1 MSKTLEKPKLKWSLQ
16 RVVCVSKRAH
26 YLRRP
31 LTFFF
36 TRKHNRISYIHIW
49 EKGGGICQ
57 NENRRWHRR
66 KRKKIVRSV
75 GDACLSKAHQFIYS
89 PARYMDRY
97 LHSVRVEKKRFTHLL
112 NDFLST
118 YHNVRWMQS
127 RTNRKLQS
135 KQVMVDRAEFE

>member
-49 EKGGGICQ
+49 RKKESIRQ

-75 GDACLSKAHQFIYS
+75 GDACLSKAHRFIIHRLDIWIDIFIAY
-89 PARYMDRY
+89 
-97 LHSVRVEKKRFTHLL
+97 EKKKRFTHLL
-112 NDFLST
+112 NDTLSI

>member
-49 EKGGGICQ
+49 RKKESIRQ
-57 NENRRWHRR
+57 NKNRRWHRR

-75 GDACLSKAHQFIYS
+75 GDACLSKAHQFIIHRLDIWIDIFIAY
-89 PARYMDRY
+89 
-97 LHSVRVEKKRFTHLL
+97 EKKKRFTHLL
-112 NDFLST
+112 NDTLSI

>member
-49 EKGGGICQ
+49 RK
-57 NENRRWHRR
+57 
-66 KRKKIVRSV
+66 KRKYTSEREQTMTRKETEKNCTLRWWCMFEQGSSIY
-75 GDACLSKAHQFIYS
+75 YS
-89 PARYMDRY
+89 PARYMDGY
-97 LHSVRVEKKRFTHLL
+97 LHSVRIEKSFTHLL
-112 NDFLST
+112 NNFLST